1 MLVEVLRRAFP
12 IADTRP
18 AFCKPPGQHEEW
30 EFSERPMLGLPLE
43 FGEGPPWRILA
54 TCPDQ

>member
-1 MLVEVLRRAFP
+1 MEVLRRAFP